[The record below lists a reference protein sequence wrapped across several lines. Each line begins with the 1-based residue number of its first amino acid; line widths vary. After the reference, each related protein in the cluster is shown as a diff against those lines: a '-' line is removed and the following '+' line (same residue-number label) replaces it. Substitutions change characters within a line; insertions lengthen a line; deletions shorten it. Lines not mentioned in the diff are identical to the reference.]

1 MAIKTMNEIQK
12 LISQMTIDEKIAYV
26 MGKGFW
32 NTMAIDRLGIPTM
45 EVADGPYGLR
55 KQVGV
60 SDHMGWNESL
70 KATSFPCG
78 SSIGSTWN
86 RGLIHEMGE
95 ALGEECQVQ
104 DVQILLGPAI
114 NIKRQPLNGR
124 NFEYYSEDP
133 YITAEIGKA
142 YVNGV
147 QSKGIGTCVK
157 HFAANNQEHFRNMVD
172 TLIDERTL
180 HEVYLYAFEDI
191 IKSSKPWTIMSA
203 YNKLNGKYCSQ
214 SQELLTNILREK
226 WGFDGFVM
234 SDWMGTYDSLF
245 AHKAGLDL
253 EMPCGFEKSANRLR
267 EALNGGEL
275 TEDELDKAISIIL
288 KIVFQSSEEKENH
301 TKKEINIEKHHQ
313 LAKKVALEGA
323 VLLKNEEQILPL
335 SKSEHIAVIGELAE
349 LSGSQVGGSATVNSI
364 KMDIPIDE
372 LRRAA
377 DEMSLVTYARGYC
390 ITDVEKSEELLKD
403 AVQTAAQADK
413 AVVFVGLQKDGEAE
427 GFDRK
432 HMRIDDQHIKLI
444 EACAEVQPN
453 VIVILCCGSAVEMP
467 WIPKVKAVL
476 NMHLGGQAMGSA
488 VSELLYGIENPSGKL
503 TETFPECIENNPA
516 FLAYP
521 DYNRQVSYTEEV
533 FVGYRYYDTKKI
545 KTLFQFGFGPSY
557 TEFEYSNLSVS
568 KEKATD
574 EEEIQIQF
582 TVTNIGKLPGKE
594 IPQLYI
600 HDARSTI
607 RKPYKELKGFE
618 KIHLNPGESKKVTIV
633 LNKKYFAYY
642 NVDIHDWYVEG
653 GIYEILIGSSSS
665 DIKLRKSIEIWPV
678 KPLKASYTL
687 DSTIEEILN
696 EESREKDGEKI
707 IRELLGDMPEF
718 LKNGTFRNML
728 NFPMCRCTEDEMQK
742 AIDII
747 NQI

>member
-86 RGLIHEMGE
+86 RGLIHEMGG

-133 YITAEIGKA
+133 YLAAEIGKA

-214 SQELLTNILREK
+214 SQELLTNILRER

-234 SDWMGTYDSLF
+234 SDWMGTYDSLL

-267 EALNGGEL
+267 DALNSGEL
-275 TEDELDKAISIIL
+275 TLDVLDKAISRIL

-349 LSGSQVGGSATVNSI
+349 LSGSQIGGSATVNSI

-377 DEMSLVTYARGYC
+377 DEMSLITYARGYC
-390 ITDVEKSEELLKD
+390 ITEVEKSEELLMD

-413 AVVFVGLQKDGEAE
+413 AIIFVGLQKDGEAE

-545 KTLFQFGFGPSY
+545 KTLFQFGFGLSY

-633 LNKKYFAYY
+633 LNKKSFAYY

-665 DIKLRKSIEIWPV
+665 DIKLRKSIEIWSV

-747 NQI
+747 NHI

>member
-545 KTLFQFGFGPSY
+545 KTLFQFGFGLSY